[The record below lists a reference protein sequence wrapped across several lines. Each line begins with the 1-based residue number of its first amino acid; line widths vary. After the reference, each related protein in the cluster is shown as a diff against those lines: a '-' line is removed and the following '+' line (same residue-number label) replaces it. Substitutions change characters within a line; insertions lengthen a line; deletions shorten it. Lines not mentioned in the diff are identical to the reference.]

1 MDQHLH
7 PLIVCKDK
15 NDSAMHPQ
23 ISTDIHRIAD
33 TATNRRSAQ
42 PTQNIFVLIVS
53 SQQVAVFFPNN
64 ADRIRQS
71 LNLMSEAIPE
81 KHATGTLFPAISG
94 HKSINGNFD
103 PHYGF
108 TRTNDGLMMLDTVG
122 YINLRLDNNIWYN
135 IDIIDIIYIIPV
147 CSEVCVIPPVRPW
160 TRLLLCAASFP
171 PNTVVQRWESWILL
185 SSKARKKHA
194 IRFPEAKSQL
204 PESQNRSK

>member
-71 LNLMSEAIPE
+71 LNLMSEAIPI

-94 HKSINGNFD
+94 HKSINGNFE

-122 YINLRLDNNIWYN
+122 YINLRLDNIY
-135 IDIIDIIYIIPV
+135 DIISISSISSI
-147 CSEVCVIPPVRPW
+147 
-160 TRLLLCAASFP
+160 SFLY
-171 PNTVVQRWESWILL
+171 VL
-185 SSKARKKHA
+185 
-194 IRFPEAKSQL
+194 KSV
-204 PESQNRSK
+204 